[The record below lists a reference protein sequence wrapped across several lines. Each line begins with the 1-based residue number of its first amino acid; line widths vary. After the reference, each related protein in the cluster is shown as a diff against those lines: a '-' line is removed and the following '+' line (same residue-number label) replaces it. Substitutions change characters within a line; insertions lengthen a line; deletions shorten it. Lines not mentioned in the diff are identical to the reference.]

1 MRRSDYKVKARATP
15 TVPARQQRPGR
26 SEALLARMASC
37 SLVLRSVT
45 LRLAARV
52 FCRQVSLQARRS
64 ALQAQTGSHRGWQ
77 SREVLQLIQTDS
89 LQHDSQTED
98 VTAVPHLS
106 SSLAT
111 AVRCSRQTV
120 AQSRLSLQISPL
132 QWADIVSISW

>member
-15 TVPARQQRPGR
+15 TVPARLQRPGR

-89 LQHDSQTED
+89 LQ
-98 VTAVPHLS
+98 
-106 SSLAT
+106 
-111 AVRCSRQTV
+111 QTV
-120 AQSRLSLQISPL
+120 RQKT
-132 QWADIVSISW
+132 

>member
-15 TVPARQQRPGR
+15 TVPARLQRPGR
-26 SEALLARMASC
+26 SALLARMASC

-89 LQHDSQTED
+89 LQQDSQTED
-98 VTAVPHLS
+98 VTGPSPVIVPSHGRQVFQADSAAVQTVPADLS
-106 SSLAT
+106 S
-111 AVRCSRQTV
+111 AVG
-120 AQSRLSLQISPL
+120 
-132 QWADIVSISW
+132 